1 MEDNYSRLDLDVKDY
16 TYADYNRWIDL
27 IIDPREWSQSTWEEM
42 IHFLGISVV
51 RENKISLDLRQYL
64 EDKLK

>member
-1 MEDNYSRLDLDVKDY
+1 MNGFPLKEIIGTLLRGDSLERM
-16 TYADYNRWIDL
+16 

-42 IHFLGISVV
+42 IHFLGISVI
-51 RENKISLDLRQYL
+51 RENRISLDLRQYL